1 MADKKIN
8 LSVQEMTARIN
19 ELYHKSQSEGLNDEE
34 KKEQA
39 ELRRAYVANVKANL
53 KAQLDNISVVEKD
66 GTITRPA
73 DREKKHIRKKCLLL
87 RDEIPPKLREEKSD
101 KIIGALCGLEQYKK
115 ADIILTYVNY
125 QSEVITTKFIE
136 RALADKKL
144 VFAPRVSGNEME
156 FYKIDGIDS
165 LTEGYKGI
173 KEPIGAEAFL
183 DKIRAVDLDGENNLP
198 LMIMPGAAF
207 DKEGHR
213 IGYGKGYYDKYL
225 SRIDKA
231 GINVYKIALCYECQL
246 LDSIAHEEHDVC
258 VDMVVTEEDLYEY
271 K

>member
-19 ELYHKSQSEGLNDEE
+19 ELYHKSQGEGLNDEE

-53 KAQLDNISVVEKD
+53 KAQLDNISIVEKD

-73 DREKKHIRKKCLLL
+73 DREKKHIRKKCLSL
-87 RDEIPPKLREEKSD
+87 RDEISLKLREEKSD

-125 QSEVITTKFIE
+125 QSEVITTKLIE

-144 VFAPRVSGNEME
+144 VFAPRVSGDEME

-173 KEPIGAEAFL
+173 KEPVGAEAFF
-183 DKIRAVDLDGENNLP
+183 DKIGSLDLNEVNSVP

-207 DKEGHR
+207 DREGHR
-213 IGYGKGYYDKYL
+213 IGYGKGFYDRYL
-225 SRIDKA
+225 NRLIDA
-231 GINVYKIALCYECQL
+231 GINVHKIALCYECQL
-246 LDSIAHEEHDVC
+246 LDNIAHEEHDVC
-258 VDMVVTEEDLYEY
+258 VDMVVTE
-271 K
+271 KFIVMT